1 MQAGLSLSI
10 PGVAALQSRTP
21 SGPPPAIE
29 DGTQLDFSN
38 ALNSGHVVTAGM

>member
-1 MQAGLSLSI
+1 MQIGLGLTI
-10 PGVAALQSRTP
+10 QLVALLTRLA